1 MHAILNF
8 DWSVFQFVEIYLW
21 SPMLN
26 IIMPFI
32 TRLGDAGLIWI
43 VIAVILLFFK
53 KYRKFGIMM
62 VIGLLLSLI
71 INDNI
76 LKPLIGRPRPFN
88 YNDWPITFD
97 YPDLIT
103 RPHDFSF
110 PSGHT
115 SSSFA
120 AAVVLIFTRKK
131 QFYIPALVLAFLIAF
146 SRIYVH
152 VHYTTDVLAG
162 MIGGTLFA
170 LLAVFIANK
179 LGNVIKEKTKN
190 VKRRRPKFRHQPLK

>member
-1 MHAILNF
+1 MQSVLDF
-8 DWSVFQFVEIYLW
+8 DLAVFLFVEKYLW
-21 SPMLN
+21 RPILDLV
-26 IIMPFI
+26 MPLI
-32 TRLGDAGLIWI
+32 THLGDAGLVWI
-43 VIAVILLFFK
+43 VLAVVLLFFK

-62 VIGLLLSLI
+62 AIGLLLSLI

-88 YNDWPITFD
+88 LESWQGIFI
-97 YPDLIT
+97 YPELIA

-120 AAVVLIFTRKK
+120 AAVVLIFTKKK
-131 QFYIPALVLAFLIAF
+131 QIYITALILAFLIAF

-152 VHYTTDVLAG
+152 VHYCTDVLAG
-162 MIGGTLFA
+162 IAAGTVFA
-170 LLAVFIANK
+170 LLSLAIIDKAAPFIGKRIKAVR
-179 LGNVIKEKTKN
+179 KN
-190 VKRRRPKFRHQPLK
+190 AGT